1 LLKLTRYKV
10 ESIIIIKRLGGR
22 KLSDKGS
29 RRLFNLISP
38 IYGLFFNSQRR
49 NFQDVIKK
57 VEEDLDI
64 RKYEKIIDV
73 GCGTGALCSVLYE
86 EGLRVTGV
94 DPAQLMLDI
103 AIRKNKD
110 KDIDFQIGNV
120 LEGLDF
126 EENSFDIAIASYV
139 AHGLQPG
146 ERKKMYREMSRV
158 SKVWVVIHDYNK
170 KRNILTS
177 IVEWLERGD
186 YFRFIKTAEKEMKDC
201 SHEMEECF
209 SEVNVVD
216 VGERAAWYICKPK

>member
-1 LLKLTRYKV
+1 MRN
-10 ESIIIIKRLGGR
+10 
-22 KLSDKGS
+22 LSDRGS
-29 RRLFNLISP
+29 SKLFNIISP

-64 RKYEKIIDV
+64 SKYENIIDV

-86 EGLRVTGV
+86 EGLKVTGV
-94 DPAQLMLDI
+94 DPAQLMLNI

-110 KDIDFQIGNV
+110 KNIDFQRANV

-126 EENSFDIAIASYV
+126 KENYFDIAIASYV
-139 AHGLQPG
+139 AHGLQPE

-158 SKVWVVIHDYNK
+158 SKDWVVIHDYNK
-170 KRNILTS
+170 KRSILTS
-177 IVEWLERGD
+177 FVEWLERGD

-201 SHEMEECF
+201 FHEMEECF
-209 SEVNVVD
+209 SEVSVVD